1 MKKIALMMIL
11 AMLPMLA
18 NAYTWTKPG
27 EAVRMTWFDTAAPDY
42 YMRLLEEGTVSNPTA
57 PLSDL
62 KLQASPKTDDSQ
74 TLIVFKEDGD
84 GTFLTVAKSEKD
96 ITMYGCSE
104 AKDGQR
110 LLIKSK
116 GTLPHNQK
124 PLKGGWL
131 HLTGVDDSPEA
142 TYLLL
147 LSSDGKYY
155 IVQLLESDGSVNF

>member
-1 MKKIALMMIL
+1 MMMIL
-11 AMLPMLA
+11 ALLPMLA

-84 GTFLTVAKSEKD
+84 GTFLTVAKSEK
-96 ITMYGCSE
+96 
-104 AKDGQR
+104 
-110 LLIKSK
+110 
-116 GTLPHNQK
+116 
-124 PLKGGWL
+124 
-131 HLTGVDDSPEA
+131 V
-142 TYLLL
+142 
-147 LSSDGKYY
+147 
-155 IVQLLESDGSVNF
+155 